1 MQLESDRMVNLIVNK
16 AFLDKEREVVKN
28 ERRFRTEN
36 SPEGTM
42 YETIYDMAFTH
53 HPYHWPV
60 IGYEKDLDNAQ
71 PQQCLDFY
79 KNHYAPNNAT
89 VVIVGDVNPGHA
101 VGLIE
106 KYYGALIPQPVRRYS
121 GKDEPEQKGGRS
133 KILHLSIPVEKVF
146 AGYRVPGPRHADGSA
161 LELLAN
167 LVGHTQS
174 SRLYRR
180 LVDGGLASA
189 VDVSV
194 DNGKGGGLF
203 LITAF
208 LQKGRR
214 AQDALQTIKRKCGKS
229 IERTSPRRSCAPPSI
244 NIALSSSPVL
254 SQFRQSPHHGH
265 MEIEYGSVAKAVE
278 DINAMSKIT
287 VADVN
292 RVARRYLRTS
302 QRSTVVVFRGAG
314 Q

>member
-214 AQDALQTIKRKCGKS
+214 AQDALQTI
-229 IERTSPRRSCAPPSI
+229 EAE
-244 NIALSSSPVL
+244 
-254 SQFRQSPHHGH
+254 
-265 MEIEYGSVAKAVE
+265 MW
-278 DINAMSKIT
+278 KIHREGFT
-287 VADVN
+287 AEE
-292 RVARRYLRTS
+292 LRTALNQYRFELFS
-302 QRSTVVVFRGAG
+302 GLESIPAKPASWPYGN
-314 Q
+314 